1 MVGTTL
7 NARPALKIRMLKLH
21 RTLAWLG
28 FAALLLWGG
37 SGLLHSWLTLFG
49 VQQAVFAGPQREL
62 NLTQALAFEQIF
74 SQAGIEQAATAKVVV
89 GESENLLQVT
99 EQAFRARRYFNLR
112 TGAELPNHDKVY
124 AAFLARHH
132 LNLPYENIRSV
143 EWIDKF
149 SDNYPAVNRLL
160 PVYRVSFDR
169 DDGLNALVYTET
181 GTLAGVSDNTKQRVQ
196 TAFQWFHTW
205 SWVPH
210 MAETPR
216 IVVMGVL
223 VGALV
228 LMSLT
233 GLSMLIL
240 IRRKTRAAGAKGW
253 HRIAAY
259 VLVLPVF
266 MFSFSGVYHLL
277 QHGWPDNQSH
287 LALNKPMQL
296 NQLRFPVNAEWAT
309 LTDKL
314 VVSGFS
320 LVADESGDTY
330 YRLAL
335 PLPKGQ
341 VPTDPQTIRNAR
353 FDGIQTTGPALYINT
368 RTGETWS
375 QGDRELAF
383 QLAAHHTGLPR
394 EAVQSATLVT
404 RFGPDYDF
412 RNKRLPVWKFE
423 YGAPLNASVFIDT
436 ATGVMAD
443 QTMNSAKP
451 ETISFSMLH
460 KWNFMFPLG
469 RQIQNWSM
477 VVVIVLSIVL
487 IAGFGIRSRSRG
499 K

>member
-1 MVGTTL
+1 MVRTNL
-7 NARPALKIRMLKLH
+7 NARPTFKIRMLKLH

-49 VQQAVFAGPQREL
+49 VQQVVFAAPQREL
-62 NLTQALAFEQIF
+62 NLTQALPFERIF
-74 SQAGIEQAATAKVVV
+74 AQAGIEKAVAVKVVV
-89 GESENLLQVT
+89 GESDNLLQVT
-99 EQAFRARRYFNLR
+99 EQAMQARRYFDLR

-124 AAFLARHH
+124 AAFLARHY
-132 LNLPYENIRSV
+132 LNLPYETIRAV
-143 EWIDKF
+143 EWIEEF

-169 DDGLNALVYTET
+169 ADGLNALVYTET
-181 GTLAGVSDNTKQRVQ
+181 GALAGVSNNTKQRVQ

-205 SWVPH
+205 SWVPE

-216 IVVMGVL
+216 IIGIGLL

-228 LMSLT
+228 LMSLS

-240 IRRKTRAAGAKGW
+240 IRRKSRAAGAKGW
-253 HRIAAY
+253 HRMAAY
-259 VLVLPVF
+259 LLVVPVF

-277 QHGWPDNQSH
+277 QHGWPDKHSN
-287 LALNKPMQL
+287 LVLNKAMQL
-296 NQLRFPVNAEWAT
+296 NQLQFPVNAEWAT
-309 LTDKL
+309 LTDN
-314 VVSGFS
+314 VPVTGFS
-320 LVADESGDTY
+320 LVADAAGNTY

-335 PLPKGQ
+335 PLNKGQ
-341 VPTDPQTIRNAR
+341 APSAPQDIRNAR
-353 FDGIQTTGPALYINT
+353 FDGIQTTGPAFYVHT
-368 RTGETWS
+368 RSGEPWA

-394 EAVQSATLVT
+394 DAVLSATLIT

-436 ATGVMAD
+436 ATGAIAD
-443 QTMNSAKP
+443 QTLNSAKP
-451 ETISFSMLH
+451 EAISFSMLH
-460 KWNFMFPLG
+460 KWNFMSPLG

-477 VVVIVLSIVL
+477 VAVVTLSIAL
-487 IAGFGIRSRSRG
+487 LAGFGIRSRHR
-499 K
+499 

>member
-7 NARPALKIRMLKLH
+7 NARPAFKVRMLKLH

-49 VQQAVFAGPQREL
+49 VQQSVFAPPQREL
-62 NLTQALAFEQIF
+62 TLSNALPFEDILGKAAITQA
-74 SQAGIEQAATAKVVV
+74 AAVKVVV
-89 GESENLLQVT
+89 DESENLLQVT
-99 EQAFRARRYFNLR
+99 ERAIQARRYFNLR
-112 TGAELPNHDKVY
+112 TGEELPNHDKVY
-124 AAFLARHH
+124 AAFLARHY
-132 LNLPYENIRSV
+132 LSLPHEKIRSV

-181 GTLAGVSDNTKQRVQ
+181 GALAGVSNTTKQRVQ

-205 SWVPH
+205 SWVPN

-216 IVVMGVL
+216 IIVMGVL
-223 VGALV
+223 VGALI
-228 LMSLT
+228 LMSLS

-240 IRRKTRAAGAKGW
+240 IRRRTRTAGAKGW
-253 HRIAAY
+253 HRMAAY

-277 QHGWPDNQSH
+277 QHGWPDNRSN

-296 NQLRFPVNAEWAT
+296 NQLQFPVNAEWVT
-309 LTDKL
+309 LTDRL
-314 VVSGFS
+314 VVTGFS
-320 LVADESGDTY
+320 LVANEAGDTY

-335 PLPKGQ
+335 PLAKGQ

-353 FDGIQTTGPALYINT
+353 FDGIQATGPALYVRT
-368 RTGETWS
+368 TTGEPWP

-383 QLAAHHTGLPR
+383 QLASYHTGLPR
-394 EAVQSATLVT
+394 NAVQSATLIT

-436 ATGVMAD
+436 ATGVIAD
-443 QTMNSAKP
+443 KTLNSAKP
-451 ETISFSMLH
+451 ESISFSILH
-460 KWNFMFPLG
+460 KWNFMLPLG

-477 VVVIVLSIVL
+477 AAVIVLSIVL
-487 IAGFGIRSRSRG
+487 VAGFGIRSRYR
-499 K
+499 

>member
-1 MVGTTL
+1 MVGTTQDT
-7 NARPALKIRMLKLH
+7 RPKFKVRMLKLH

-49 VQQAVFAGPQREL
+49 VQQAVFAAPQREL
-62 NLTQALAFEQIF
+62 NLAKALPFDQILAK
-74 SQAGIEQAATAKVVV
+74 AGVEKAAAVKVVV
-89 GESENLLQVT
+89 GEADNLLQVT
-99 EQAFRARRYFNLR
+99 EQALQARRYFSLE
-112 TGAELPNHDKVY
+112 TSAELPNHDKVY
-124 AAFLARHH
+124 AAFLARHY
-132 LNLPYENIRSV
+132 LNLHYENIRSI
-143 EWIDKF
+143 EWIDQF
-149 SDNYPAVNRLL
+149 SDDYHPVNRLL

-181 GTLAGVSDNTKQRVQ
+181 GALAGVSNHTKQRVQ

-205 SWVPH
+205 SWVPN

-240 IRRKTRAAGAKGW
+240 IRRRTRAAGAKGW
-253 HRIAAY
+253 HRLAAY

-277 QHGWPDNQSH
+277 QHGWPNNQSH

-296 NQLRFPVNAEWAT
+296 NQFQFPVHAEWAT

-320 LVADESGDTY
+320 LIADEAGTTY

-353 FDGIQTTGPALYINT
+353 FDGIQATGPALYVHT
-368 RTGETWS
+368 RTGEPWS

-394 EAVQSATLVT
+394 EAVQSATLIT

-443 QTMNSAKP
+443 QTLNSAKP
-451 ETISFSMLH
+451 ESISFSMLH

-469 RQIQNWSM
+469 RQIQNWTIA
-477 VVVIVLSIVL
+477 VVTVLSIVL
-487 IAGFGIRSRSRG
+487 LAGFGIRSRFR
-499 K
+499 